1 MPEPAITNQPR
12 AVPGEVTT
20 FQVAARYLEDVACDL
35 ADLRLADM
43 FASDGDEPTLR
54 LVWANDTPG
63 QAGYVITE
71 TRIDGGRPYPALSDI
86 APAAFVE
93 ECEIYEQF
101 GVRPAT
107 GREPN
112 RIRVTGP
119 GHAPAPSPWNWSG
132 CTTMPPR
139 WWRCARPSG

>member
-1 MPEPAITNQPR
+1 
-12 AVPGEVTT
+12 
-20 FQVAARYLEDVACDL
+20 
-35 ADLRLADM
+35 M

-112 RIRVTGP
+112 RIGVTGS

-139 WWRCARPSG
+139 WWRCARPPG